1 MIESN
6 KKYKAL
12 YNSPDEVR
20 YYIVTGGRGSGKSFE
35 VGTFASLLTFQTN
48 ERILFTRY
56 TLVSAG
62 VSIIPEFT
70 DKLERMETLS
80 NFHVTKDGITNL
92 LTGSDVVFKGIKSS
106 SGDQTAN
113 LKSLQG
119 VTCWIL
125 DEAEELTDE
134 DTFDK
139 INLSI
144 RETKARNRVILIMNP
159 STKEHWVYKRFFE
172 DRGVEPG
179 FNGVKGDT
187 AYIHTTYLDNIQ
199 NLSETFIK
207 DAERMKRLRP
217 EKYRHV
223 MEGGWLDRAEGVIF
237 TDWELGEFDNS
248 LPAIYGMDF
257 GYSVDPTTLVKIA
270 IDDKKETV
278 YIQELVYQSGMNTSE
293 TYKSVK
299 LNATNSDLVIAD
311 SAEPRLIDELKH
323 KGLNIRPTIKGPDS
337 VRAGIKRLQDYKL
350 VVTPDSN
357 NIVKELNNYVW
368 HDKKSDTPID
378 NFNHAID
385 AIRYAFMYL
394 KANPNYGKYSIR

>member
-12 YNSPDEVR
+12 YDSPDEVR

>member
-12 YNSPDEVR
+12 YSAPDDVR

-35 VGTFASLLTFQTN
+35 VGTFASMLTFQDS

-70 DKLERMETLS
+70 DKLERMDVLS
-80 NFHVTKDGITNL
+80 HFHVTKDGITNL
-92 LTGSDVVFKGIKSS
+92 LTGSDVIFKGIKSS

-144 RETKARNRVILIMNP
+144 RETKARNRIILIMNP

-179 FNGVKGDT
+179 FNGVNGDT
-187 AYIHTTYLDNIQ
+187 AYIHTTYLDNAH
-199 NLSETFIK
+199 NLSATFLQ
-207 DAERMKRLRP
+207 DAERMKKHRP
-217 EKYRHV
+217 SKYKHV

-237 TDWELGEFDNS
+237 TDWELGEFDSS
-248 LPAIYGMDF
+248 LPSIYGMDF

-270 IDDKKETV
+270 IDDKRQII
-278 YIQELVYQSGMNTSE
+278 YCQELVHEAGMNTSQ
-293 TYKSVK
+293 TFNSIK
-299 LNATNSDLVIAD
+299 LHATKKDLVIAD

-323 KGLNIRPTIKGPDS
+323 KGVNIRPTVKGPDS

-350 VVTPDSN
+350 VATPDST

-378 NFNHAID
+378 NFNHTID
-385 AIRYAFMYL
+385 AIRYAFMYM
-394 KANPNYGKYSIR
+394 KDNPNYGKYSIR

>member
-1 MIESN
+1 MIESSG
-6 KKYKAL
+6 KYKVL
-12 YNSPDEVR
+12 YKPCRDVR

-35 VGTFASLLTFQTN
+35 VGTFASLLTFEQN
-48 ERILFTRY
+48 QRVLFTRY

-62 VSIIPEFT
+62 VSIIPEFM
-70 DKLERMETLS
+70 DKLERMGIIS
-80 NFHVTKDGITNL
+80 QFHITKEGITNL
-92 LTGSDVVFKGIKSS
+92 TTGSDVIFKGIKTS

-119 VTCWIL
+119 VTTWIL

-144 RETKARNRVILIMNP
+144 RETKAKNRVILIMNP

-199 NLSETFIK
+199 NLSDTFIR
-207 DAERMKRLRP
+207 DAENMKMRRP
-217 EKYRHV
+217 SKYKHV

-237 TDWELGEFDNS
+237 TDWKVGKFDTS
-248 LPAIYGMDF
+248 LPYIFGQDF
-257 GYSVDPTTLVKIA
+257 GYSVDPTTLIKIA
-270 IDDKKETV
+270 IDDKQKRI
-278 YIQELVYQSGMNTSE
+278 YLDELVYAAGMNTD
-293 TYKSVK
+293 
-299 LNATNSDLVIAD
+299 ATFKATREHAKGKDLVIAD

-323 KGLNIRPTIKGPDS
+323 RGLNIKPTVKGPDS
-337 VRAGIKRLQDYKL
+337 VRAGIKRMQDYEL
-350 VVTPDSN
+350 IVTERSTN
-357 NIVKELNNYVW
+357 LVKELNNYVW

-385 AIRYAFMYL
+385 AARYAVMYL